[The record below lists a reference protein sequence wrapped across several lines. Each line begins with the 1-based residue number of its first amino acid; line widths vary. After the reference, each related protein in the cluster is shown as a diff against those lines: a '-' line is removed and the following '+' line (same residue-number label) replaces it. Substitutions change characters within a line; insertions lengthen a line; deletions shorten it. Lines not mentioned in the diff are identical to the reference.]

1 MIPIVDLIMIKYF
14 IPLLLLIELSYGQ
27 GGGYA
32 LDFDGSD
39 DIISINDHTSL
50 TSTSAITISVW
61 FKKMSSSSWMS
72 IVGKGTSDNNEEYV
86 LMLKDNQVYFDVGN
100 SGGPYLQQSV
110 TIASETWHHIA
121 AMHYRSGGTSILKVY
136 LNGQDVGGATVNA
149 SYTPN
154 DNGNLLTIGSRFSPQ
169 NALFQGRIDDL
180 RIWSAALSQAYI
192 QDLMHKDLVGNEDYL
207 EAYYMMSNGTGTSLT
222 DNSTNSNAG
231 TLANMENADWVTSYA
246 VIGDLGSSY
255 ETDVEAVWK
264 ASGTSESD
272 ASNGLTMTVASA
284 LSTGNFAVFGNN
296 NLGGTLSSDLG
307 SVASTVRTQRIWQ
320 VDESGTV
327 AANIKIDISDATGN
341 AGQSGTASNYRLLY
355 RSGTTGDFSSVAT
368 GSSISGDVIT
378 FNSISVQDGYYS
390 MGAEGLDG
398 SLPVELTSFELL
410 ETRNDVITLEWVT
423 ESEIDNLG
431 FILDRRTPTADW
443 IQVASYITDQEL
455 QGQGNVSHQTIYTYT
470 DNSVNEGES
479 YDYRLADVDYNGNI
493 EYHSLQLMGVSSSNV
508 PQQFVLYP
516 NYPNPFNPVT
526 TIRYDLSK
534 ESFVDITIYDMLG
547 NVVNNLIYTNQSS
560 GYKSIQWNATN
571 NIGAPVSAG
580 VYLYKIKAGDLVET
594 KKMIFLK

>member
-1 MIPIVDLIMIKYF
+1 MFKYTVRFFFFINMI
-14 IPLLLLIELSYGQ
+14 SAQ

-32 LDFDGSD
+32 LDFDGSNDYVELSFNMNNLTQFSIEGWVKTTTYQGGRISFFGAPYLIRFGRKDD
-39 DIISINDHTSL
+39 DIWAYAEQTYQSASVGVTSIAS
-50 TSTSAITISVW
+50 STSDFT
-61 FKKMSSSSWMS
+61 
-72 IVGKGTSDNNEEYV
+72 GKWYHFAVVCNTSFIKIYV
-86 LMLKDNQVYFDVGN
+86 
-100 SGGPYLQQSV
+100 
-110 TIASETWHHIA
+110 
-121 AMHYRSGGTSILKVY
+121 
-136 LNGQDVGGATVNA
+136 
-149 SYTPN
+149 
-154 DNGNLLTIGSRFSPQ
+154 NGNLEANQSISIAGFGTDANGYNAHIG
-169 NALFQGRIDDL
+169 GRIMNHPPTGYLAGIIDDV
-180 RIWSAALSQAYI
+180 RFWNDVRTESEI
-192 QDLMHKDLVGNEDYL
+192 QENMHKDLVGNETDL
-207 EAYYMMSNGTGTSLT
+207 RAYYKMSNGTGTSLT

-431 FILDRRTPTADW
+431 FILDRRTPTTDW

-547 NVVNNLIYTNQSS
+547 NVVNNLIYTNQSP

-594 KKMIFLK
+594 KKMILLK

>member
-1 MIPIVDLIMIKYF
+1 MFKYTVRFFFFINMI
-14 IPLLLLIELSYGQ
+14 SAQ

-32 LDFDGSD
+32 LDFDGSNDYVELSFNMNNLTQFSIEGWVKTTTYQGGRISFFGAPYLIRFGRKDD
-39 DIISINDHTSL
+39 DIWAYAEQTYQSASVGVTSIAS
-50 TSTSAITISVW
+50 STSDFT
-61 FKKMSSSSWMS
+61 
-72 IVGKGTSDNNEEYV
+72 GKWYHFAVVCNTSFIKIYV
-86 LMLKDNQVYFDVGN
+86 
-100 SGGPYLQQSV
+100 
-110 TIASETWHHIA
+110 
-121 AMHYRSGGTSILKVY
+121 
-136 LNGQDVGGATVNA
+136 
-149 SYTPN
+149 
-154 DNGNLLTIGSRFSPQ
+154 NGNLEANQSISIAGFGTDANGYNAHIG
-169 NALFQGRIDDL
+169 GRIMNHPPTGYLAGIIDDV
-180 RIWSAALSQAYI
+180 RFWNDVRTESEI
-192 QDLMHKDLVGNEDYL
+192 QENMHKDLVGNETDL
-207 EAYYMMSNGTGTSLT
+207 RAYYKMSNGTGTSLT

>member
-1 MIPIVDLIMIKYF
+1 MFKYTVRFFFFINMI
-14 IPLLLLIELSYGQ
+14 SAQ

-32 LDFDGSD
+32 LDFDGSNDYVELSFNMNNLTQFSIEGWVKTTTYQGGRISFFGAPYLIRFGRKDD
-39 DIISINDHTSL
+39 DIWAYAEQTYQSASVGVTSIAS
-50 TSTSAITISVW
+50 STSDFT
-61 FKKMSSSSWMS
+61 
-72 IVGKGTSDNNEEYV
+72 GKWYHFAVVCNTSFIKIYV
-86 LMLKDNQVYFDVGN
+86 
-100 SGGPYLQQSV
+100 
-110 TIASETWHHIA
+110 
-121 AMHYRSGGTSILKVY
+121 
-136 LNGQDVGGATVNA
+136 
-149 SYTPN
+149 
-154 DNGNLLTIGSRFSPQ
+154 NGNLEANQSISIAGFGTDANGYNAHIG
-169 NALFQGRIDDL
+169 GRIMNHPPTGYLAGIIDDV
-180 RIWSAALSQAYI
+180 RFWNDVRTESEI
-192 QDLMHKDLVGNEDYL
+192 QENMHKDLVGNETDL
-207 EAYYMMSNGTGTSLT
+207 RAYYKMSNGTGTSLT

-594 KKMIFLK
+594 KKMILLK